1 MTIIVGAGRMG
12 RGLGQLLVDRGASVR
27 FAVRAPRSGLPA
39 PFGLRTDAATYRGG
53 RWIILATPD
62 DAIRPTAA
70 DIGALGVIA
79 RTSVIFHLSGARGT
93 ADVLKPL
100 RLTGAALGSFH
111 PLQSL
116 AVPATAVER
125 LPGSFVGIEGDPR
138 AVRAARRLARFLDMT
153 PVAIPERGRAAY
165 HAAATFVSG
174 YVTALYG
181 TAVEIAVE
189 AGVEARDA
197 RRMFRP
203 LLEGTVANLG
213 LLPPARAMTG
223 AVPRGDLATVEAHL
237 AALHGEHREV
247 YAAMGRAAAA
257 LARTLPD
264 ASPRLDAIVRTLS
277 GKPRGRR

>member
-1 MTIIVGAGRMG
+1 MTIIIGAGRMG

-27 FAVRAPRSGLPA
+27 FAVRAHRSELPA
-39 PFGLRTDAATYRGG
+39 PFGLRTDPATYRGG

-62 DAIRPTAA
+62 DAIRPTAS
-70 DIGALGVIA
+70 DLGALGVI
-79 RTSVIFHLSGARGT
+79 RPTNVVFHLSGARGT
-93 ADVLKPL
+93 SDVLKPL

-116 AVPATAVER
+116 VVPATAVER

-153 PVAIPERGRAAY
+153 PVAIPAHGRAAY

-174 YVTALYG
+174 YVTVLYA

-189 AGVEARDA
+189 AGVEARAA

-237 AALHGEHREV
+237 KDLPGEYRDVYTAL
-247 YAAMGRAAAA
+247 GRRAVA
-257 LARTLPD
+257 LAQTLPD
-264 ASPRLDAIVRTLS
+264 SSPRLDVILRALG
-277 GKPRGRR
+277 GKPRAKR